1 MKAENFIYRV
11 KIKILNL
18 LYHLFLILYVKE
30 TRPEACVFSTGTEDN
45 PKVHLGKSRDE
56 LKETEDDDKN

>member
-18 LYHLFLILYVKE
+18 LDHLFLILYVKE
-30 TRPEACVFSTGTEDN
+30 TRPEGYVSTGTEDN
-45 PKVHLGKSRDE
+45 PKVHFGKSRDE